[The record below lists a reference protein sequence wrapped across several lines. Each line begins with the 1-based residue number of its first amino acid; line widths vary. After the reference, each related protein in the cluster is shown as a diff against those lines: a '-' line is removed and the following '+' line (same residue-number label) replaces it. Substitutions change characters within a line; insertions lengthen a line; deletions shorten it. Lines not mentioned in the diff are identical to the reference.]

1 MSRFMKTI
9 ILRFPK
15 KIEPPLFCYPI
26 SIIHNEWLPSEEFHE
41 IKKIKKKS
49 SHKITETEEKDLS
62 ILETLPDKQIKNK
75 SKKT

>member
-9 ILRFPK
+9 ILQFPK

-41 IKKIKKKS
+41 IKKTLHPHEIAES
-49 SHKITETEEKDLS
+49 EEKDLS
-62 ILETLPDKQIKNK
+62 IVETLPDKHIKNK